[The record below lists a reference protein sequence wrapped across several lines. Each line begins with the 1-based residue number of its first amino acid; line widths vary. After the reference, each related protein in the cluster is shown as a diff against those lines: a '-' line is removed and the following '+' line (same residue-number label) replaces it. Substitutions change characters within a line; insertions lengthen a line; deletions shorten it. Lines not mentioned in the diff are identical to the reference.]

1 MFRSCFGYGGGEP
14 STEETGTARR
24 RGRPVGA
31 IEHPDPGEGVPSA
44 SPFNASDVSVRSNDG
59 GATTASPSAA
69 PSEGTPSPI
78 ESTTSSARK
87 FFGAPVPE
95 EEELVPNEEKVSFL
109 KDYEKALEEFDE
121 DSNDDVVFFRGIED
135 INAFTEIAPRG
146 VVLVMNADGTWDAFI
161 RKVPNEGHQ
170 AATAELGRQLGNYA
184 VAMNAKFTPGLW
196 AGGGHREVDPMDL
209 DNDEVLPKKRTD
221 PDVVLR
227 VAVGDDTEPHVVIE
241 VELSNRDPL
250 KLAQHVHQLMT
261 SWQDLRCVIG
271 IKIYKR
277 SGPGGVF
284 SVVVIVWKKRGDG
297 SVFVERVFDIGPRPS
312 KMTSKEAV
320 ADFWSANNVDFTVAD
335 DGFEVTELPH
345 ELPYPLPDECPSY
358 LKQHFTV
365 TVPQED
371 VYHGHVRRAKAKKQ
385 KTAPDSDDDVRD
397 LPEDSP
403 LKLRLF
409 KVLLALD
416 VFKSENFSGKR
427 K

>member
-1 MFRSCFGYGGGEP
+1 MFLGTCFGYGGGEP

-24 RGRPVGA
+24 RRRPVAA
-31 IEHPDPGEGVPSA
+31 IAEPVPGEGVPST
-44 SPFNASDVSVRSNDG
+44 SPFNASEASGSPSDCSTDCSTV
-59 GATTASPSAA
+59 ASPSAA
-69 PSEGTPSPI
+69 PSVESPI
-78 ESTTSSARK
+78 DSATSAAPK
-87 FFGAPVPE
+87 FFEAPVPVHESVEDAE
-95 EEELVPNEEKVSFL
+95 ERKKREKFL
-109 KDYEKALEEFDE
+109 RDYQGAAKKFDE
-121 DSNDDVVFFRGIED
+121 DSNDDVVFFQGIED
-135 INAFTEIAPRG
+135 PDAFTEIAPRG
-146 VVLVMNADGTWDAFI
+146 VVLVLNADGQTWDAYI

-170 AATAELGRQLGNYA
+170 AATTRFGAQLTNYA
-184 VAMNAKFTPGLW
+184 DVMNSKFTPKLW

-385 KTAPDSDDDVRD
+385 KTAP
-397 LPEDSP
+397 
-403 LKLRLF
+403 
-409 KVLLALD
+409 
-416 VFKSENFSGKR
+416 
-427 K
+427 